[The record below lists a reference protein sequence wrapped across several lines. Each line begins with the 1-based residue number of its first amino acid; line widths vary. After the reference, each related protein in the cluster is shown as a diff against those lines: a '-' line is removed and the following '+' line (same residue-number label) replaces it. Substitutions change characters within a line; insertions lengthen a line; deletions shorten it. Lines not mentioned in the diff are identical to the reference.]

1 MTILR
6 RRKHRGR
13 HYAREAYGSQTI
25 GAGDWKT
32 EGKTGVNVNQRMF
45 LVLAAAL
52 SVLFLLL
59 AVQPNSEAGAA
70 NTQEAGDSHSLES
83 VALSGQDTVF
93 AAAISPEEDLGSIS
107 PVFTDEVRHWEQDI
121 LGWAM
126 EFDLDPDLVAIIM
139 QVESCGDPQA
149 ISIAGAQGLF
159 QVMPFHFVAGEDSLD
174 PDTNASRGISYFV
187 DRLAQTGGD
196 IGRSYAGYNG
206 GHVAAGS
213 TWDNWAYE
221 TQRYYIWT
229 TGLYGDIQSGL
240 DVSPT
245 LERWLQAGGASLCRQ
260 AANRLGIGDQQ

>member
-13 HYAREAYGSQTI
+13 HYAREVYGSRAI
-25 GAGDWKT
+25 AAGDGKPD
-32 EGKTGVNVNQRMF
+32 GKTMANINQRLF
-45 LVLAAAL
+45 LVLAAAF

-59 AVQPNSEAGAA
+59 AVQPNSEAGPVD
-70 NTQEAGDSHSLES
+70 TQAAGDDQSLES
-83 VALSGQDTVF
+83 VTLVRQGSILSG
-93 AAAISPEEDLGSIS
+93 AASPEADLGSIS
-107 PVFTDEVRHWEQDI
+107 PVFTGEVRYWEQDI
-121 LGWAM
+121 LGWAKDY
-126 EFDLDPDLVAIIM
+126 DLDPDLVAIIM

-174 PDTNASRGISYFV
+174 PDTNARRGISYFV

-213 TWDNWAYE
+213 TWDNWAHE

-240 DVSPT
+240 AVSPT
-245 LERWLQAGGASLCRQ
+245 LERWLRSGGASLCRQ
-260 AANRLGIGDQQ
+260 AANRLGIGD